1 MGAAQRRVRMLI
13 WDRVSLSASVVLQRE
28 TISAKQ
34 SLPYSLEYL
43 VEMKYLREVLWLSS
57 FPVSHSECPWVQV
70 FLLHFPLESGRRGIR
85 RIICVG
91 LIFS

>member
-34 SLPYSLEYL
+34 SLPYSLEYP
-43 VEMKYLREVLWLSS
+43 VEMKYLREVLWLS
-57 FPVSHSECPWVQV
+57 FPCVS
-70 FLLHFPLESGRRGIR
+70 L
-85 RIICVG
+85 
-91 LIFS
+91 